1 MSAAVCTLENEA
13 LRLTVDA
20 ARGGSITD
28 LRGGASGDQWFLQEP
43 ARREAWPPDHSVYD
57 DVWSGGFEELFPNDA
72 PGEFDGRAL
81 PDHGE
86 LWNHPFD
93 IVDASATTLR
103 MRRDC
108 TSVNAMVE
116 KSITL
121 DAEGAVATFT
131 YRLTNRDRSPLW
143 HLFKLHA
150 AMRVEAGDRL
160 LLPGGTVSPVEPG
173 FGALSR
179 AGDHA
184 WPVLTDDDGRPLD
197 LSVVRAASDRFREFV
212 YVSGLPAG
220 SCGLRRAHTGESF
233 VIEYPLSVFPHCWLF
248 ITYGGWRDYNTVVLE
263 PCTNRPKDLAA
274 AKAASACAV
283 LAPGEKREFSIRIAI
298 RGADAA

>member
-1 MSAAVCTLENEA
+1 MSATVRTLENEA
-13 LRLTVDA
+13 LALTVDT
-20 ARGGSITD
+20 ARGGSITS
-28 LRGGASGDQWFLQEP
+28 LRGKASGDRWFLQEP
-43 ARREAWPPDHSVYD
+43 TRREQWPPDHPIYD

-93 IVDASATTLR
+93 IVDVSAAALR

-108 TSVNAMVE
+108 TSVNAIVE
-116 KSITL
+116 KSIML
-121 DAEGAVATFT
+121 DTHGAVVTVS
-131 YRLTNRDRSPLW
+131 YRITNGDRSPLW

-160 LLPGGTVSPVEPG
+160 LLPGGTVTPVEPG
-173 FGALSR
+173 FGALSK
-179 AGDHA
+179 AGDYA
-184 WPVLTDDDGRPLD
+184 WPVLTGDDGRPLD
-197 LSVVRAASDRFREFV
+197 LSVVRASSDRFREFV

-220 SCGLRRAHTGESF
+220 SCGLRRARTGESL
-233 VIEYPLSVFPHCWLF
+233 VIQYPLSVFPHCWLF

-263 PCTNRPKDLAA
+263 PCTNRPKDLEAA
-274 AKAASACAV
+274 RSAGSCAV
-283 LAPGEKREFSIRIAI
+283 LAPGETREFSIRIDI
-298 RGADAA
+298 LGADAT